1 MIQDMRAHWQRLTK
15 VMDELFVQARS
26 LHQNWDR
33 IAPPENKDAI
43 ECYSGPVLDVLDLV
57 NHLHI
62 ELVWLAGHIEGS
74 NRQPF
79 DPELRLELSMV
90 SELADALKLVAG
102 RFNVVFQTIGQNEG
116 VIVFQVRDEERPN
129 ARGDT
134 IIEIT
139 PGTAPVS
146 EIAKSLCT
154 TVEKVNGANRRLG
167 LKPAGWVTWKLHNG
181 TIPEPAGTYT
191 LAQWKLLRDDLWP
204 LNHNPCAP
212 FPPERLRSDERD
224 E

>member
-33 IAPPENKDAI
+33 ITPPENKDAI

-74 NRQPF
+74 NRQPI
-79 DPELRLELSMV
+79 DLSMSSELS
-90 SELADALKLVAG
+90 DALKLVAK
-102 RFNVVFQTIGQNEG
+102 RFNVVFQTLGKNEG
-116 VIVFQVRDEERPN
+116 VECIKVRPEERPN

-146 EIAKSLCT
+146 EIAKTLST

-167 LKPAGWVTWKLHNG
+167 LKPAGWVTWKLHDG
-181 TIPEPAGTYT
+181 TIPEPAGTYN

-204 LNHNPCAP
+204 RNHNPCQP
-212 FPPERLRSDERD
+212 FPPDRLVNDEGD